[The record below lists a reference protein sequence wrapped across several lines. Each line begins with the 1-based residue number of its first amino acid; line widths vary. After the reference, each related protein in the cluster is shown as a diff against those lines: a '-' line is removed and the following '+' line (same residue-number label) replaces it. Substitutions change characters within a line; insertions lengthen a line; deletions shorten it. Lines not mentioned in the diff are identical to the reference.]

1 MSRMNSTL
9 GRAKGLLAGFTPGQ
23 RGVVAVAAIA
33 LVLGAVGLSRWAAQ
47 PTWTPLFSNLSGGDA
62 NAIVEQ
68 LRTDSITYQLA
79 DGGATV
85 LVPQSQ
91 VYDVRV
97 SLAGKGLPSSD
108 SDGYSILDGQ
118 GMTATDFQQNIAYR
132 RALESEL
139 GKTLQ
144 AITGVQTAIVHLA
157 LPKKDV
163 FATEQDRPT
172 ASVLVALK
180 PGTDLTDGQVRSIT
194 RLVAGSV
201 EGLDPSDVNVSDSK
215 GNLLSTREDGA
226 DGAASRAS
234 STDQQTARFE
244 DRMSTSV
251 QQMLD
256 RVLGPGR
263 AVVRVNAQLNFDTKD
278 TTSERY
284 VSESPSP
291 PPLSENTQK
300 EGYLNG
306 AAGSGGSLGVTWPT
320 LTPGPGDQTGSSYLK
335 ESRTVDNAVG
345 KIVERAQAAPGAV
358 ERLTVA
364 VVLDGTAAGAVDPTK
379 VQALVSNAV
388 GLDPQRGD
396 TVQVDKF
403 AFDTTSTQAATKE
416 LQAAQQAERT
426 AGYIDLGK
434 KAGIGLLVLVAL
446 VLLMRRRKGDPT
458 VEATASDLPRAQLLM
473 GGQAM
478 LGGSPAAITAQAEP
492 DPGTERDRMRDE
504 VAALVDNQPD
514 EVAAMIQGWLSE
526 RKS

>member
-1 MSRMNSTL
+1 MTATL
-9 GRAKGLLAGFTPGQ
+9 GRAKGLMAGFTPGQ

-68 LRTDSITYQLA
+68 LRADGINYQLA
-79 DGGATV
+79 AGGGTV

-108 SDGYSILDGQ
+108 SDGYSILDSQ

-144 AITGVQTAIVHLA
+144 AITGVQTSIVHLA

-172 ASVLVALK
+172 ASVLMALK
-180 PGTDLTDGQVRSIT
+180 PGTQLNDGQVRSVT

-201 EGLDPSDVNVSDSK
+201 EGLDPSDVTVSDSK

-234 STDQQTARFE
+234 STDEQTARFE
-244 DRMSTSV
+244 DRMAASV

-263 AVVRVNAQLNFDTKD
+263 AVVRVNALLNFDTKD

-291 PPLSENTQK
+291 PPLSESTLK
-300 EGYLNG
+300 EGYNNG

-320 LTPGPGDQTGSSYLK
+320 LAPGGASGAAGSGYLK

-358 ERLTVA
+358 QRLTVA
-364 VVLDGTAAGAVDPTK
+364 VVLDDKAAGAVDPVK

-388 GLDPQRGD
+388 GLDPTRGD

-403 AFDTTSTQAATKE
+403 VFDTTSTQAAAKE
-416 LQAAQQAERT
+416 LAAAQKAERT
-426 AGYIDLGK
+426 AGYLDLGK

-446 VLLMRRRKGDPT
+446 ILMTRRRKGEAT
-458 VEATASDLPRAQLLM
+458 VEATASDLPRSPLLP
-473 GGQAM
+473 GGQPM
-478 LGGSPAAITAQAEP
+478 LGGGPAAITAEAEA
-492 DPGTERDRMRDE
+492 DPGAERDRMRDE